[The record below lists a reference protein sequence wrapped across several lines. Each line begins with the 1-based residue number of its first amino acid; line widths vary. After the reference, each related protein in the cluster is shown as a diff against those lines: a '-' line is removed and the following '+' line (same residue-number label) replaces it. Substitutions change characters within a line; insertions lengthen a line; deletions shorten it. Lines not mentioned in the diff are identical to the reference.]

1 MNKSVKG
8 LVSIVV
14 ASYNYD
20 DLLKQRI
27 EGLLQQ
33 SYENFEIIV
42 IDDASI
48 DNSKIVLR
56 EFVHNKRIRIIENQ
70 VNSGWVAVSNQ
81 GIAESKGEYIMFAN
95 CDDLADKDLI
105 KSLVAPLVHQ
115 GSVGMTFCRS
125 SMINDIGVRTNSDFS
140 YRNRSFKQFC
150 NQDAY
155 IPKQVLEKFL
165 IHSCVVPNLSGALL
179 RRDVLELVGG
189 FSYDYR
195 ICSDWDLFFKISKFA
210 DASYVSAEL
219 NSFRQHQRTIRKSS
233 NATQMLTEICELLDK
248 QAEKFSHLSLRLLT
262 YKRIGELI
270 LIEILDPRKFNLKDF
285 NYYIRLLQRLNRN
298 IVRLLP
304 VAFVGVGIFGIT
316 EILCRSFRT
325 RRNS

>member
-1 MNKSVKG
+1 MSHVVKPR
-8 LVSIVV
+8 LVSVIV
-14 ASYNYD
+14 ASYNHVEY
-20 DLLKQRI
+20 LEQRMDSLISQTYKDI
-27 EGLLQQ
+27 EIL
-33 SYENFEIIV
+33 V
-42 IDDASI
+42 IDDCST
-48 DNSKIVLR
+48 DGSVEVLR
-56 EFVHNKRIRIIENQ
+56 KYETHPRVKLIIHNT
-70 VNSGWVAVSNQ
+70 NSGWVAVSNQ
-81 GIAESKGEYIMFAN
+81 GIAESKGEFIMFAN

-125 SMINDIGVRTNSDFS
+125 SMINEIGVRTNSDFS

-165 IHSCVVPNLSGALL
+165 IHSCVIPNLSGALF

-248 QAEKFSHLSLRLLT
+248 QAEKFSRPSLRLLT

-304 VAFVGVGIFGIT
+304 VAFVGVGFFGIT
-316 EILCRSFRT
+316 EILRRSFRT
-325 RRNS
+325 R

>member
-1 MNKSVKG
+1 MNESVKG

-20 DLLKQRI
+20 RFLKQRI
-27 EGLLQQ
+27 EGLLNQ
-33 SYENFEIIV
+33 SYENFEIII

-48 DNSKIVLR
+48 DNSRIVLH
-56 EFVHNKRIRIIENQ
+56 EYVHNIKIRIIENQ

-81 GIAESKGEYIMFAN
+81 GIAESKGEYLMFAN
-95 CDDLADKDLI
+95 CDDLADKDLVA
-105 KSLVAPLVHQ
+105 SLVAPLAHQ
-115 GSVGMTFCRS
+115 GSVGITFCRS
-125 SMINDIGVRTNSDFS
+125 SMINEEGVRSNSDFD
-140 YRNRSFKQFC
+140 YRNRTFKRFC

-165 IHSCVVPNLSGALL
+165 THSCVIPNLSGALM

-189 FSYDYR
+189 FSCKYR

-233 NATQMLTEICELLDK
+233 DATQLLFEISELLNE
-248 QAEKFSHLSLRLLT
+248 QAEKFSRLSLRLLT

-270 LIEILDPRKFNLKDF
+270 LIEILDPRKFNLKELNCYF
-285 NYYIRLLQRLNRN
+285 KLLRRLNHN

-304 VAFVGVGIFGIT
+304 VAFVSVGFFGIT
-316 EILCRSFRT
+316 EILHRIFR
-325 RRNS
+325 RR